1 MSSARCAV
9 ATANGENKMRTSWRS
24 VEPKGI
30 EDYLQ
35 DLCKVYRGEEDN
47 PHDVNASDDEERA
60 MQFLRYHLWDI
71 EKSVIERP
79 GYWRYLVI
87 EHHGS
92 LPCDDESIARKI
104 YNYAVKV
111 KLDKLSDMGFNLR
124 ETYRRF
130 SE

>member
-60 MQFLRYHLWDI
+60 IQFLRYHLWDI
-71 EKSVIERP
+71 EKSVMERP

-92 LPCDDESIARKI
+92 LPCDDESIAKKI
-104 YNYAVKV
+104 YEFAVKV
-111 KLDKLSDMGFNLR
+111 KLDKVREMGINLKGIYGRFNK
-124 ETYRRF
+124 
-130 SE
+130 